1 MSRRQLLDV
10 EELRT
15 LEDWGVLVGQAF
27 GEWPYQVGSTVNGSD
42 TYRDVDVR
50 VMLDDEKYDSLM
62 NLISVDRL
70 NYLLTLWG
78 KKATGLRID
87 CQIQRTSDA
96 NAEFDG
102 VRMALGIRPELQAGV
117 SIFAGVPQEGCCA

>member
-1 MSRRQLLDV
+1 MSRQQALDV

-15 LEDWGVLVGQAF
+15 LEDWGVLVVGQ
-27 GEWPYQVGSTVNGSD
+27 YQVGSTVNGSD

-50 VMLDDEKYDSLM
+50 VMLDDERYDALM
-62 NLISVDRL
+62 SLISIDRL

-87 CQIQRTSDA
+87 CQVQRTSDA

-102 VRMALGIRPELQAGV
+102 VRQSLGIRPQMQAGV
-117 SIFAGVPQEGCCA
+117 SIFGVKA